1 MKDVETRPT
10 DEEFYEELA
19 KFFARFIFKTTNVD
33 IVEKILCAL
42 LVHKVFTFV
51 KLWGKNLPSLL

>member
-1 MKDVETRPT
+1 MVVLLVWNSFLLPWITHT
-10 DEEFYEELA
+10 DN
-19 KFFARFIFKTTNVD
+19 NVD
-33 IVEKILCAL
+33 IVETILCAL